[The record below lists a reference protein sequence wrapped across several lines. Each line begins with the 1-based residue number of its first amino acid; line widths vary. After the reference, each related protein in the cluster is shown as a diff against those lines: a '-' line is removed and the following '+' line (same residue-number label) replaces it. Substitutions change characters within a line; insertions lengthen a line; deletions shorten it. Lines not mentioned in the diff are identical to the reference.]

1 MVFLIMFYVQMLFFE
16 PSVGVKGK
24 PKPVALY
31 PLNALHETR
40 DISDN
45 ELPPGI
51 ASNVTLGKGPDGR
64 MGGSYYFKGTSSSYI
79 EIPYHEKLNTRIN
92 KSATPSTLPYQMGVW
107 YSVAFVYDYE
117 TGTQR
122 LYLNGVKAAEGTP
135 GKQELGTNREI
146 RMGAVVH
153 DPRYFRGYITC
164 LQIYDQG
171 LSQEEIKQVMHACTQ
186 VPQIKDTLFELKPGY
201 YFENHVFYEE
211 SFVPFPTHCVGYCLI
226 AGKICKSVNYN
237 KAQADG
243 LCQLN
248 NATASENA
256 KKMSPNDKAWEYY
269 ELVALTVPSPALEV
283 TVSTAASLPR
293 QRKRR
298 ACPIDVAI
306 TDEELRRE
314 YCLGAELGQGG
325 YGKVVRADK
334 IVRWRRFKR
343 PKTVPVAIKYMP
355 DDAYVAM
362 SRFKDRIIP
371 TEVHY
376 LRKCH
381 HVNIIELLA
390 HYIML
395 DNEQTS
401 RHVIVMERPA
411 HCLDL
416 FSFLE
421 IQPRGR
427 VKEKGA
433 RKIFRDVMRGVK
445 YLDQRGILHNDIK
458 PENILLEVEPADKTS
473 TRPRCSER
481 ESATF
486 PAIAGPS
493 VEHASASG
501 GSSTQC
507 AFANKPKVIR
517 AKLLDFGFA
526 TGRNADPKVSKFRG

>member
-1 MVFLIMFYVQMLFFE
+1 MSESHKNTRKRTRRESGESLR
-16 PSVGVKGK
+16 PPNKKVKQPPGTS
-24 PKPVALY
+24 ANC
-31 PLNALHETR
+31 PLNETR
-40 DISDN
+40 
-45 ELPPGI
+45 
-51 ASNVTLGKGPDGR
+51 
-64 MGGSYYFKGTSSSYI
+64 
-79 EIPYHEKLNTRIN
+79 
-92 KSATPSTLPYQMGVW
+92 
-107 YSVAFVYDYE
+107 
-117 TGTQR
+117 
-122 LYLNGVKAAEGTP
+122 
-135 GKQELGTNREI
+135 
-146 RMGAVVH
+146 
-153 DPRYFRGYITC
+153 
-164 LQIYDQG
+164 
-171 LSQEEIKQVMHACTQ
+171 
-186 VPQIKDTLFELKPGY
+186 
-201 YFENHVFYEE
+201 
-211 SFVPFPTHCVGYCLI
+211 
-226 AGKICKSVNYN
+226 
-237 KAQADG
+237 
-243 LCQLN
+243 
-248 NATASENA
+248 
-256 KKMSPNDKAWEYY
+256 
-269 ELVALTVPSPALEV
+269 VPSPALEV

-526 TGRNADPKVSKFRG
+526 TGRNADPKVSKFRDASELLQKLLEKAAFWRMSLESISQDPWLTRG

>member
-79 EIPYHEKLNTRIN
+79 EIPYHEKLNTRYSMSALAIFKSEAIGPIINYCRNRFTFHIWAIIGSTVLGRIN

-164 LQIYDQG
+164 LQIYDQA

-269 ELVALTVPSPALEV
+269 ELVALTVV
-283 TVSTAASLPR
+283 
-293 QRKRR
+293 
-298 ACPIDVAI
+298 
-306 TDEELRRE
+306 
-314 YCLGAELGQGG
+314 
-325 YGKVVRADK
+325 
-334 IVRWRRFKR
+334 
-343 PKTVPVAIKYMP
+343 
-355 DDAYVAM
+355 
-362 SRFKDRIIP
+362 
-371 TEVHY
+371 
-376 LRKCH
+376 
-381 HVNIIELLA
+381 
-390 HYIML
+390 
-395 DNEQTS
+395 
-401 RHVIVMERPA
+401 
-411 HCLDL
+411 
-416 FSFLE
+416 
-421 IQPRGR
+421 
-427 VKEKGA
+427 
-433 RKIFRDVMRGVK
+433 
-445 YLDQRGILHNDIK
+445 
-458 PENILLEVEPADKTS
+458 
-473 TRPRCSER
+473 
-481 ESATF
+481 
-486 PAIAGPS
+486 
-493 VEHASASG
+493 
-501 GSSTQC
+501 
-507 AFANKPKVIR
+507 
-517 AKLLDFGFA
+517 
-526 TGRNADPKVSKFRG
+526 